1 MLEFAFLGDVPTG
14 AVVDFASQTAQN
26 PDKILNAVGPEF
38 FAPDV
43 IKQLWI
49 DTQSYDG
56 RRKLEFAVG
65 YLFTA
70 HNWSFNCVRGEKT

>member
-1 MLEFAFLGDVPTG
+1 MTFPP

-43 IKQLWI
+43 IKQCTRCDQAI
-49 DTQSYDG
+49 MD
-56 RRKLEFAVG
+56 RHAKLRWEEEIEIYCRIFIHCSQLVI
-65 YLFTA
+65 
-70 HNWSFNCVRGEKT
+70 